1 MKQITRVVLVFLV
14 GLGCI
19 SCGEQPESKVTE
31 ESPAIDAAI
40 TSRSDSSE
48 TSSAEPESETVEEPL
63 SIPDKPLSEDGPWL
77 IIHSSQGLFAL
88 NPDGSGLTQFSQSI
102 AELSDTEQITA
113 APRGGYIAYHETSW
127 DEDDTTI
134 HIIAFP
140 SLELVAEIP
149 LFTYGDEPDWN
160 AERAIQEY
168 QSMVFSP
175 DGSLLAFMGVIEGP
189 TSDLYQ
195 YSMDSKAI
203 LQLTSGRTQ
212 GYQPVW
218 SPDGKYIL
226 HTGADGFGTGAGF
239 ETKGIWTA
247 QADTDNVKTLYTPTP
262 NAAEMIVGWVNDE
275 TFVVYSW
282 SQPCG
287 SGNLRTYNVES
298 KQSTILWSE
307 SFQDIDMDPLSGTIV
322 LISDGGECAPEGGE
336 GTYFIPVFGGDSQ
349 KISAKTGPVVVW
361 SPAGENFIISGGSF
375 EEWALGVNTFGQVTE
390 INRPSDS
397 FYLPVLSPR
406 SNYLFWSGKSP
417 HIGTIDNSIPTIP
430 FFNESIQNAVWTL
443 DGQAIIFIAD
453 SGLYIA
459 HQPDFKA
466 ILISPDFKLQ
476 YTDDY
481 MEWLNP

>member
-1 MKQITRVVLVFLV
+1 MKQITRVVLVLLV

-19 SCGEQPESKVTE
+19 SCGEQPESNITE

-48 TSSAEPESETVEEPL
+48 SSSAEPESETVEEPL
-63 SIPDKPLSEDGPWL
+63 NIPDKPLSEDGPWL
-77 IIHSSQGLFAL
+77 IINSSQGLFAI
-88 NPDGSGLTQFSQSI
+88 NPDGSGLTQFVESMVQFPKP
-102 AELSDTEQITA
+102 EQITA
-113 APRGGYIAYHETSW
+113 AQRGGYIAYHGSGGNEN
-127 DEDDTTI
+127 DTTI
-134 HIIAFP
+134 HIISFP
-140 SLELVAEIP
+140 SLELVADIP
-149 LFTYGDEPDWN
+149 LFAYGDEPDWN
-160 AERAIQEY
+160 AVRAIRDW
-168 QSMVFSP
+168 QSMAFSP
-175 DGSLLAFMGVIEGP
+175 DGSQLAFMGLIDGP
-189 TSDLYQ
+189 TSDLYR
-195 YSMDSKAI
+195 YSLESREL
-203 LQLTSGRTQ
+203 LQLTTGRTQ

-247 QADTDNVKTLYTPTP
+247 QADKDNVKTLYAPTP
-262 NAAEMIVGWVNDE
+262 DAAENIVGWVNDE

-287 SGNLRTYNVES
+287 CNNLRTYNVES

-307 SFQDIDMDPLSGTIV
+307 SFTDIALDPSSSTIV
-322 LISDGGECAPEGGE
+322 LISDDGSCAPVGGA
-336 GTYFIPVFGGDSQ
+336 GTYFISVFGGDPQRVSM
-349 KISAKTGPVVVW
+349 KTGPVVVW
-361 SPAGENFIISGGSF
+361 SPAGESFIVSGGSS
-375 EEWALGVNTFGQVTE
+375 EEWVLGVNTFGQIME
-390 INRPSDS
+390 IDRPPGG

-406 SNYLFWSGKSP
+406 SNYLFWLGQSP
-417 HIGTIDNSIPTIP
+417 HIGSLDNSIPNSAY
-430 FFNESIQNAVWTL
+430 FNESIHKAVWTPE
-443 DGQAIIFIAD
+443 GQAIIFIAE

-481 MEWLNP
+481 MEWLYP